1 MTFDRDEAA
10 SSLTEQIGRL
20 SVGSGLTARALEIF
34 VTVARFGTMSAAA
47 QHLGL
52 SQPAVSQAILQIE
65 TALDVALFDRSKRPL
80 VLTLQGAGLLEPA
93 RAVVSGIGRFENAL
107 RWGATRQLPRLRI
120 GMLNSFAETI
130 GPLVLSR
137 LGSIA
142 AELTVDSGF
151 NATRVRSVADRE
163 FDFVVTTD
171 ESPPLPGIEVTPIM
185 TEPFL
190 IVVPASYDGAPD
202 ALKPL
207 SQKLDLIRFG
217 RDPFMI
223 SRFDQTLR
231 AWGIAPNRRYQ
242 MDTHEAV
249 LQMVGAGVGWTILP
263 PLAVYRAL
271 GRGEQLRVAPYPEP
285 SMKRTMMVISR
296 TGEGS
301 HVAAQIHEAATEA
314 LRARFLPAVA
324 ALMPEIAGLIA
335 LYGPDTP
342 PSGRV
347 PIADRAKENPR

>member
-1 MTFDRDEAA
+1 MQNPMSLNPDEPP
-10 SSLTEQIGRL
+10 STLTEQVGRL
-20 SVGSGLTARALEIF
+20 SVGSGLTARALEVF

-47 QHLGL
+47 QHLGMT
-52 SQPAVSQAILQIE
+52 QPAVSQAIGQIE
-65 TALDVALFDRSKRPL
+65 SALNIPLFDRSRRPL
-80 VLTLQGAGLLEPA
+80 ALTLHGAALLDPA
-93 RAVVSGIGRFENAL
+93 RAVVSGIGRFESAL
-107 RWGATRQLPRLRI
+107 RWDGATPLPRLRI

-130 GPLVLSR
+130 GPLVLGR
-137 LGSIA
+137 LRTVA

-151 NATRVRSVADRE
+151 NATRARSVVDRD

-171 ESPPLPGIEVTPIM
+171 ESPPLPGIDVTPIM

-190 IVVPASYDGAPD
+190 IVVPGDYAGDPR

-207 SQKLDLIRFG
+207 SQSLDLIRFG

-231 AWGIAPNRRYQ
+231 AWGIAPARRYQ

-249 LQMVGAGVGWTILP
+249 LQMVGAGMGWTILP

-271 GRGEQLRVAPYPEP
+271 ARGDRLRVAPYPEP
-285 SMKRTMMVISR
+285 SMQRVMMVISR
-296 TGEGS
+296 TDEGS
-301 HVAAQIHEAATEA
+301 HLAKEIHAAATEA

-324 ALMPEIAGLIA
+324 ALMPEIGGLITLHA
-335 LYGPDTP
+335 AAG
-342 PSGRV
+342 
-347 PIADRAKENPR
+347 